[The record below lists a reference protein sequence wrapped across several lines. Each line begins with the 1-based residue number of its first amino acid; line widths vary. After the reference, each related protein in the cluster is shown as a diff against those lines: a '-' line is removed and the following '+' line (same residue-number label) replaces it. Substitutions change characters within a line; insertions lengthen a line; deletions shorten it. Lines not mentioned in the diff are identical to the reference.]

1 MEGLFDDLNALK
13 LSQDYADTVGV
24 KKILATV
31 PVGKPNKQDFVRV
44 HPGPRVPAVSR
55 GSD

>member
-1 MEGLFDDLNALK
+1 MKGLFDDLNALK

-31 PVGKPNKQDFVRV
+31 PVNLTSKTSFVSTRT
-44 HPGPRVPAVSR
+44 PTSGCRLR
-55 GSD
+55 L